1 MKKGETATEIFFVRS
16 GIVETTEKD
25 PTLGGDDDYKVSA
38 IVEKGDCF
46 GDEVVFAHDDTRMK
60 FARCRTD
67 VELLVLKKADLL
79 EILGEGEDS
88 RKMEKTVQ
96 KQSALLSSF
105 PRSCYRGPPKLRV
118 RAPRQS
124 RAGTTALRLRQRSAV
139 AALSTR
145 TTTTSW
151 TSMNGAEIHHLRSH
165 TAPFDS
171 MHSPTRSPSPTDSS
185 CWLHVV
191 AICYLYCSRLDEL
204 RERFKEELVLRGPT
218 AAPFDKHG
226 EELYRRCALPL
237 QSALVDA
244 ETRCR
249 RSCLCG
255 PSLLTERACM
265 LPPPPCRVMEAI
277 EVPGAPAEKKAGGE
291 EPSAQASQP

>member
-151 TSMNGAEIHHLRSH
+151 TSMSGAEIHHLRSH
-165 TAPFDS
+165 TAGSLRQHALTHSLARPRRLTRAAGFTLLPSATCTAPGS
-171 MHSPTRSPSPTDSS
+171 MN
-185 CWLHVV
+185 
-191 AICYLYCSRLDEL
+191 
-204 RERFKEELVLRGPT
+204 
-218 AAPFDKHG
+218 
-226 EELYRRCALPL
+226 CA
-237 QSALVDA
+237 SGS
-244 ETRCR
+244 R
-249 RSCLCG
+249 RSWCSGAQQPHRSTNTGRSCTVG
-255 PSLLTERACM
+255 AHCRCSLR
-265 LPPPPCRVMEAI
+265 
-277 EVPGAPAEKKAGGE
+277 
-291 EPSAQASQP
+291 